1 MKNTPAWRERLLTL
15 PRGVEQ
21 KPIKIGAAQLGS
33 FTETASKLSSFL
45 SVNKSPIRRGF
56 RAGYLA

>member
-1 MKNTPAWRERLLTL
+1 MKNAPAWRERLLTL

-33 FTETASKLSSFL
+33 VTETASKLSSFL
-45 SVNKSPIRRGF
+45 SVNKSPI
-56 RAGYLA
+56 